1 MLTTTFT
8 TTPLS
13 VFNAVVVPAI
23 NATPTQPPGM
33 ENVTMI
39 LGWILWGAGLVLFV
53 YFIFGL
59 VTAGRNRRRGDEVE
73 APVWPLVAAALLG
86 AAGAIWNMITGG

>member
-1 MLTTTFT
+1 MLTNT
-8 TTPLS
+8 L
-13 VFNAVVVPAI
+13 NAVMIPAI

-33 ENVTMI
+33 ETVTMI
-39 LGWILWGAGLVLFV
+39 LGWILWAAGLGLFV